1 MEATFSSTTGRG
13 YWNKVCAD
21 AEPLLLRVVEN
32 RDRNPSSLSIARSS
46 KFVQLSLRRRKSSL
60 FKVLSAEKD
69 QIHVVEG
76 SCVDEL
82 YDALVARLLPLVLL
96 SSNPNHKLL
105 VGLAGPPGAGKS
117 TLAHEVAR
125 RINKIWLEKASS
137 FDSKVQPP
145 DIAIVFP
152 MDGFHLYRSELDAME
167 NPEEAHARRGAPW
180 TFNPLRLLTC
190 LKNLRIDG
198 SVYVPSFDHG
208 VGDPVEDDIF
218 VNLQHKVVIVE
229 GNYLLLEDGVW
240 KEISSLFD
248 EKWFIDIDIDKAM
261 QRVLKRHISTGK
273 PPDIAKQRIE
283 NNDRFNAE
291 LIMKS
296 KKNADIVI
304 KSVDF

>member
-1 MEATFSSTTGRG
+1 M
-13 YWNKVCAD
+13 
-21 AEPLLLRVVEN
+21 VE
-32 RDRNPSSLSIARSS
+32 
-46 KFVQLSLRRRKSSL
+46 LRRRLKSSKWKQPSL
-60 FKVLSAEKD
+60 QRRQEDTGIKHVLRQVLSAEKE
-69 QIHVVEG
+69 QVHVVEG
-76 SCVDEL
+76 SRVDEL
-82 YDALVARLLPLVLL
+82 YDTLVTRLLPSVSV

-125 RINKIWLEKASS
+125 RINKLWPEKASS
-137 FDSKVQPP
+137 FDSQVEPP
-145 DIAIVFP
+145 DVAIVAP
-152 MDGFHLYRSELDAME
+152 MMNL
-167 NPEEAHARRGAPW
+167 EEAHARRGAPW

-190 LKNLRIDG
+190 LKNLRIHG

-248 EKWFIDIDIDKAM
+248 EKWQVLILPRHMYIDIDIDEAM

-273 PPDIAKQRIE
+273 PPDIAKQRME
-283 NNDRFNAE
+283 NNDSLNAE

-296 KKNADIVI
+296 KKNADIII
-304 KSVDF
+304 KLLISEESVCAKSSPRRVL